1 MFKATDRPNGIQLN
15 SSKKT
20 KTKTQ
25 SYPDKYRKHLKTFF
39 IPNQSLSFKVEV
51 HTLLSDSSENAFQML
66 VKPIRKLI
74 EQKGF
79 SKPTDPQE
87 KTIPK
92 ILDGKN
98 ILLISPT
105 ATGKTEA
112 AFLPILSLL
121 MQQPKTPGIKV
132 LYITPL
138 RALNRDLLERLRW
151 WCNNLDIKL
160 AVRHGDTET
169 KERTRQSKCPP
180 DILITTPETLQAIL
194 TGWLLRQHLQS
205 LRWIVVDEVH
215 ELADSKRG
223 SQLSLAL
230 ERVRNLIGKDFQMVG
245 LSATVGSPDKVAQ
258 FLVGV
263 NRPVEIVR
271 VPVAK
276 MVKLQVLYPEPN
288 EEDVQLATKIYT
300 HPEVAARL
308 RIIRDYMSKRKS
320 VLLFTNTRSI
330 SEVLA
335 SRFKV
340 WDVDFPISIHH
351 GSLAKPSRIAAET
364 GLRKGA
370 LKGLI
375 ATSSLELGIDVGHVD
390 LVIQYMS
397 PRQVSRLIQRVGRAG
412 HTYGKLSEGVIIGMD
427 SDDTLEALVI
437 ARRALSEELE
447 PLTVPD
453 KPYDVLAH
461 QTAGLLLK
469 NKRLTFSEILEITRK
484 ATPFQ
489 NLTLEDIEK
498 ILKYMHNRFP
508 RLAWA
513 SFEDQVVLRPQ
524 RSKALFEYYFDNL
537 SMIPEEKQFLV
548 IDESTDSSIGVLD
561 EAFMAEYG
569 KPGTKFIIRGSPWQI
584 IHATEDKVYV
594 RPVEDPTGSIPSW
607 IGEEIP
613 VPYEVAQEVAE
624 IRGFVEEQNQ
634 RGASP
639 QQISTMLAEKY
650 CADQKTIFHA
660 LTETLEQVQ
669 SGFPVPTPER
679 IVVEN
684 WGEFIIVH
692 SNFGSLTNRALAQLL
707 GQVLSDKLGRGM
719 VVQHDPY
726 RIFVQT
732 MGSMSAERLV
742 EVLKEIQN
750 FSEQAVRSTLIQST
764 IKTGLFKRR
773 VIQVARRFGALKKWA
788 DFSNVSLQKL
798 IASFEGTPI
807 YDEGLKEVFSKDLDA
822 DGLVKVLRNLHEGKT
837 RLQVVET
844 GGIITPVARVGLE
857 RVSMK
862 TDLIPPE
869 QMRVV
874 LVESAKARLL
884 NETGNF
890 VCTACW
896 DYMELIRLK
905 ALPDKPKCPRC
916 GSFAIGMLKVEE
928 EKALP
933 LLEKRGEKLAKN
945 EEKMRQYAK
954 QTADLIEKYGKI
966 AAVALSARRVN
977 VSEAALIL
985 EKESKPS
992 DKFYELVLES
1002 ERKALSKRFK

>member
-1 MFKATDRPNGIQLN
+1 MQAT
-15 SSKKT
+15 
-20 KTKTQ
+20 
-25 SYPDKYRKHLKTFF
+25 
-39 IPNQSLSFKVEV
+39 
-51 HTLLSDSSENAFQML
+51 SENAFGML
-66 VKPIRKLI
+66 VKPLRRLI

-79 SKPTDPQE
+79 SKPTEPQE

-92 ILDGKN
+92 ILEGKN
-98 ILLISPT
+98 VLLISPT

-112 AFLPILSLL
+112 AFLPILSMLL
-121 MQQPKTPGIKV
+121 QLPKTPGIKV

-138 RALNRDLLERLRW
+138 RALNRDLLERLQW

-169 KERTRQSKCPP
+169 KERTRQSRCPP
-180 DILITTPETLQAIL
+180 DMLITTPETLQAIL
-194 TGWLLRQHLQS
+194 TGWLLRQSLQS
-205 LRWIVVDEVH
+205 LKWVVIDEVH

-230 ERVRNLIGKDFQMVG
+230 ERIRDLIGKDFQMVG
-245 LSATVGSPDKVAQ
+245 LSATVGSPEKVAQ
-258 FLVGV
+258 FLVGDK
-263 NRPVEIVR
+263 RPVEIIR

-276 MVKLQVLYPEPN
+276 MVKLQVIYPKPT
-288 EEDVQLATKIYT
+288 EEDAQFASKIYT

-308 RIIRDYMSKRKS
+308 RIIRDYMTKRKS
-320 VLLFTNTRSI
+320 VLLFTNTRSV

-351 GSLAKPSRIAAET
+351 GSLAKTSRIAAET
-364 GLRKGA
+364 GLKKGA

-375 ATSSLELGIDVGHVD
+375 ATSSLELGIDVGHID

-412 HTYGKLSEGVIIGMD
+412 HTYGNLSEGIIIGMD

-447 PLTVPD
+447 PLSVPD
-453 KPYDVLAH
+453 KPYDVLTH
-461 QTAGLLLK
+461 QIAGLLLK
-469 NKRLTFSEILEITRK
+469 NRRLAFNEILGICKNAAPYE
-484 ATPFQ
+484 
-489 NLTLEDIEK
+489 NLTIADVEK

-524 RSKALFEYYFDNL
+524 RTKALFEYYFDNL

-548 IDESTDSSIGVLD
+548 IDESTDTSIGVLD

-584 IHATEDKVYV
+584 IHATEEKVYV
-594 RPVEDPTGSIPSW
+594 RPVDDPTGSIPSW

-613 VPYEVAQEVAE
+613 VPYEIAQELSD
-624 IRGFVEEQNQ
+624 IRGFVEEKSHS
-634 RGASP
+634 GFSGE
-639 QQISTMLAEKY
+639 QISALLSERYPANQE
-650 CADQKTIFHA
+650 TIRHA
-660 LTETLEQVQ
+660 LDETLEQVH
-669 SGFPVPTPER
+669 SGFPVPTIER
-679 IVVEN
+679 IVVED

-692 SNFGSLTNRALAQLL
+692 SNFGSLINRALAQFL
-707 GQVLSDKLGRGM
+707 GQVLSDKVGHGII
-719 VVQHDPY
+719 VQHDPY

-732 MGSMSAERLV
+732 MGSMTAERLV
-742 EVLKEIQN
+742 EVLKEVQCMN
-750 FSEQAVRSTLIQST
+750 EQAIRNTLTQST
-764 IKTGLFKRR
+764 VKTGLFKRR

-788 DFSNVSLQKL
+788 DFGSVSIQKL
-798 IASFEGTPI
+798 ITSFEGTPI
-807 YDEGLKEVFSKDLDA
+807 YEEGLKEVFSKDIDG
-822 DGLVKVLRNLHEGKT
+822 DGLVMVLGRLRDNLV
-837 RLQVVET
+837 RLQVVDT
-844 GGIITPVARVGLE
+844 GGNPTPVARVGIE

-869 QMRVV
+869 QMRAV

-890 VCTACW
+890 LCTGCW
-896 DYMELIRLK
+896 DYMESIRIK
-905 ALPDKPKCPRC
+905 DLPDKPKCPRC
-916 GSFAIGMLKVEE
+916 GSWAIGMLKIEE

-933 LLEKRGEKLAKN
+933 LIEKRGEKLAKD
-945 EEKMRQYAK
+945 EEKMKMHAK
-954 QTADLIEKYGKI
+954 QTAELIEKYGKA
-966 AAVALSARRVN
+966 AAVALSARRV
-977 VSEAALIL
+977 SAADVRVVL
-985 EKESKPS
+985 EKDPKLT
-992 DKFYELVLES
+992 DRFYELVLEA
-1002 ERKALSKRFK
+1002 ERKVLSKRFR